1 MRCLVFV
8 ASLNL
13 LFTFTSNAISPTK
26 NKSTGTTQIR
36 ESVTKTAMLTATT
49 KPAPSVTSSV
59 SVTSTPSGTAPTTPN
74 TTKTSDSTT
83 STPTATSSTRLGTTT
98 STPPETSSTRLGTTT
113 STPPETSSTTF
124 STATSTQPETSS
136 TTFSTAT
143 STKPET
149 SSTTF
154 STTTSTPS
162 ETSST
167 TFSTTTST
175 PPETSTTTFRTTTS
189 TQPETSSTTF
199 STTSTPP
206 EKTSTTFSTA
216 TSTQPETSLTTSPN
230 STSSSLGTSSTTRL
244 GTSTSIPTGT
254 STTSSTTKSTTSG
267 TISTQTGTSSTTS
280 PPPGTSSTTL
290 GTATSTPN
298 ASLGTTTLT
307 PTGISLTTIGK
318 TSSTQTET
326 SSTTLGANTSTRN
339 ASFTTTFGTTTSTP
353 TGTSLTTSGKTLS
366 TQPETSST
374 TPGTTLSGTIS
385 TLTGTSLTTTSGTTS
400 SVHTERASTTA
411 SGTPTTM
418 SFEST
423 TSISP
428 ATPLTTITSSGT
440 TITQSS
446 STTPGE
452 TATMTEQTSKPLTT
466 THYTSVPTE
475 APIFGEESIFQL
487 QIVLT
492 LVNISEISP
501 DVELILKE
509 KLNQMVF
516 LGYTNAVKNT
526 SFSSKNSKR
535 SVISSRRNNLNRD
548 GSANNLQSE
557 TKNISV
563 IIQISVNS
571 LRDLH
576 RTIHDFVN
584 SVSTN
589 FLHNIT
595 EITDSSWSAL
605 NTTYDIMEQLE
616 IQTNDI
622 SECNATGRLCVPGY
636 KCRPSHKNNYTGICY
651 HICDLETRVCYNG
664 GHCYFDAIKNSTG
677 CSCTTTWRTVYHGAD
692 CMEQAGQIIPIV
704 GFSVGSLV
712 IFIAIIVVIAI
723 IRRWKCHDHQS
734 KLGNGAYD
742 VKSGSRSDF
751 PSEPD
756 RVEGMEFNY
765 RESTKINY
773 SVNED
778 CLSDE
783 MKYQDAETERK
794 SPSTQKDQRIDIDS
808 KSQDVIETN
817 FIPESDVITAPATTL
832 QETKHDIKSSQLS
845 VITTNVP
852 DDFIKRQTNQEIS
865 GPFNPRDA
873 DIRRQKSFLFGSKSS

>member
-1 MRCLVFV
+1 
-8 ASLNL
+8 
-13 LFTFTSNAISPTK
+13 
-26 NKSTGTTQIR
+26 
-36 ESVTKTAMLTATT
+36 
-49 KPAPSVTSSV
+49 
-59 SVTSTPSGTAPTTPN
+59 
-74 TTKTSDSTT
+74 
-83 STPTATSSTRLGTTT
+83 
-98 STPPETSSTRLGTTT
+98 
-113 STPPETSSTTF
+113 
-124 STATSTQPETSS
+124 
-136 TTFSTAT
+136 
-143 STKPET
+143 
-149 SSTTF
+149 
-154 STTTSTPS
+154 
-162 ETSST
+162 
-167 TFSTTTST
+167 
-175 PPETSTTTFRTTTS
+175 
-189 TQPETSSTTF
+189 
-199 STTSTPP
+199 
-206 EKTSTTFSTA
+206 
-216 TSTQPETSLTTSPN
+216 
-230 STSSSLGTSSTTRL
+230 
-244 GTSTSIPTGT
+244 
-254 STTSSTTKSTTSG
+254 
-267 TISTQTGTSSTTS
+267 
-280 PPPGTSSTTL
+280 
-290 GTATSTPN
+290 
-298 ASLGTTTLT
+298 
-307 PTGISLTTIGK
+307 
-318 TSSTQTET
+318 
-326 SSTTLGANTSTRN
+326 
-339 ASFTTTFGTTTSTP
+339 
-353 TGTSLTTSGKTLS
+353 
-366 TQPETSST
+366 
-374 TPGTTLSGTIS
+374 
-385 TLTGTSLTTTSGTTS
+385 
-400 SVHTERASTTA
+400 
-411 SGTPTTM
+411 
-418 SFEST
+418 
-423 TSISP
+423 
-428 ATPLTTITSSGT
+428 
-440 TITQSS
+440 
-446 STTPGE
+446 
-452 TATMTEQTSKPLTT
+452 MTEQTSKPLTT

-509 KLNQMVF
+509 KRVSLLMSHIT
-516 LGYTNAVKNT
+516 G
-526 SFSSKNSKR
+526 
-535 SVISSRRNNLNRD
+535 
-548 GSANNLQSE
+548 E

-677 CSCTTTWRTVYHGAD
+677 CR
-692 CMEQAGQIIPIV
+692 
-704 GFSVGSLV
+704 
-712 IFIAIIVVIAI
+712 
-723 IRRWKCHDHQS
+723 
-734 KLGNGAYD
+734 NGAYD

-852 DDFIKRQTNQEIS
+852 DDFIKRQTNQEVPILIS
-865 GPFNPRDA
+865 TVVLVD
-873 DIRRQKSFLFGSKSS
+873 